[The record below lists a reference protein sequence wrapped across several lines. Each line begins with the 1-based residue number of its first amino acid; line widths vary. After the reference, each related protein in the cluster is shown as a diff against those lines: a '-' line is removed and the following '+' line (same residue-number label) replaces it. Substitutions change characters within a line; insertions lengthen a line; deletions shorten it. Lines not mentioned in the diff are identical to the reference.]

1 MYVMLCLRAQFRT
14 RRVENNHN
22 NNKFYQNIGKRE
34 IQKNCIKLH
43 EIIENSLIIT
53 NHEVDVQWKMKLDN
67 RHYSTMTAA
76 N

>member
-34 IQKNCIKLH
+34 IQKKLH
-43 EIIENSLIIT
+43 KT
-53 NHEVDVQWKMKLDN
+53 
-67 RHYSTMTAA
+67 T
-76 N
+76 